1 MKKLIAT
8 LVLTLTLLVS
18 VNAQDKMMKHDAV
31 KTVALEQTTGEFT
44 QKGLTISEGTYIF
57 EIANNAVGTDVGFV
71 LIKKGADASNPEN
84 HIKTA
89 YVTSVVKDGETQT
102 SSATTLAK
110 GEYTYF
116 CPLNKTP
123 QYKLT
128 VQ

>member
-71 LIKKGADASNPEN
+71 LIKKR
-84 HIKTA
+84 
-89 YVTSVVKDGETQT
+89 
-102 SSATTLAK
+102 
-110 GEYTYF
+110 
-116 CPLNKTP
+116 C
-123 QYKLT
+123 
-128 VQ
+128 